1 MKKRVTQL
9 KLLSPT
15 LRQKVKRQQNHK
27 LNKELN
33 MFNQVSL
40 FTMLLTPVFAYLA
53 GAVIFSVV
61 ECLRKDPTLAK
72 YNNIISYRNGH

>member
-1 MKKRVTQL
+1 
-9 KLLSPT
+9 
-15 LRQKVKRQQNHK
+15 
-27 LNKELN
+27 

-61 ECLRKDPTLAK
+61 ECLRKDLTLAK
-72 YNNIISYRNGH
+72 HNNIISYRNGH

>member
-1 MKKRVTQL
+1 
-9 KLLSPT
+9 
-15 LRQKVKRQQNHK
+15 
-27 LNKELN
+27 

-72 YNNIISYRNGH
+72 YNNIISYRNGL